1 MESTRLVAESMSSTT
16 AAFTARMDGID
27 TNLVTIKRLLE
38 DSMASSS
45 KLAAESVAAMKTLSA
60 QAVALNKPG
69 FKQGQGAFHK
79 VQDVENLIADF
90 KSASGT
96 VTCMLEESV
105 PKTLQ
110 SVLEQS
116 IPPTLQT
123 ILGETISPM
132 LCNILDGTFSTFT

>member
-1 MESTRLVAESMSSTT
+1 MESTRLVVESMSTT
-16 AAFTARMDGID
+16 TTAFTARMDGMD
-27 TNLVTIKRLLE
+27 ANLVTIKRLLK
-38 DSMASSS
+38 DSMASTS
-45 KLAAESVAAMKTLSA
+45 KLVAESTAAMKTLSA
-60 QAVALNKPG
+60 QAVAFNKQW
-69 FKQGQGAFHK
+69 FKQGHAAFHR

-90 KSASGT
+90 KSGSAM
-96 VTCMLEESV
+96 VACELEESV